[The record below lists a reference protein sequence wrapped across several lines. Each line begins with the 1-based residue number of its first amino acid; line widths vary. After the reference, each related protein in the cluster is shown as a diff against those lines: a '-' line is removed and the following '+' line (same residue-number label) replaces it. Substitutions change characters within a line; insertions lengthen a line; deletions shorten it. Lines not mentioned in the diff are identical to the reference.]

1 MSAAAGWFLKR
12 GLRLSAAGM
21 AVGLTLSVMVV
32 RLAAAVQ
39 GEDPPSVVVTLA
51 AVIACVAMAVA
62 LLATWIPARRAADV
76 DPLVALRVE

>member
-51 AVIACVAMAVA
+51 AVIACVAMAVE